1 MSRLVLKR
9 VKLTYLGPHRNWFA
23 VYGSKDSRQG
33 VYSCRLEYQLANGTI
48 LPAALP
54 WAWYD
59 GAHSNGARANPIA
72 LCSAY
77 GLQYELY
84 TLVVTVQ
91 PDQVSNGLGVRSDP
105 CAPFAD
111 SRRRR

>member
-1 MSRLVLKR
+1 M
-9 VKLTYLGPHRNWFA
+9 
-23 VYGSKDSRQG
+23 YGSKDSRQG